1 MYVLLARTFSYVC
14 PEALHLYSNLI
25 CRLLEVNGQRLYD
38 KEDADLQQALRT
50 GAESLRV
57 VILRDLR
64 LAVFLD

>member
-1 MYVLLARTFSYVC
+1 MYVLSERTFSYVC
-14 PEALHLYSNLI
+14 PEAFHLYSNLI

-38 KEDADLQQALRT
+38 KEDANLQQALRT